1 MRQKGDLNDFERGMV
16 VGATLALFQKL
27 LNYCYFH
34 AQPSHLQRMKKIE
47 KKRKYPV
54 SSISVAKMLCSC

>member
-1 MRQKGDLNDFERGMV
+1 MQISNQQIIWQNLEPSIRMRQKGDLNDFERGMV

-34 AQPSHLQRMKKIE
+34 AQPSRLQRMKKI
-47 KKRKYPV
+47 
-54 SSISVAKMLCSC
+54 